1 MWLEP
6 KNAARCLKG
15 GKKNGFLVSADP
27 TDHPKHT
34 RDLLSRMQVAE
45 ELAAEID
52 EAAKKARLSDFDLAR
67 GAVVARG
74 QGLDPRDALTAGLDD
89 GMVEALKKFRDGVF
103 DAAKAINAGGCMRS
117 TTSGRRSSKRPRP
130 SSPPGSPSAA
140 PRNAPAATGAA
151 PPSAP
156 SSGTGAAF
164 MTTWGPNVSLPVQLA
179 AAALEA
185 AQEGG

>member
-6 KNAARCLKG
+6 HTAAGLKG
-15 GKKNGFLVSADP
+15 QKNGFLVSANP
-27 TDHPKHT
+27 GDHPKHT
-34 RDLLSRMQVAE
+34 RDLRTRMPVAQK
-45 ELAAEID
+45 LAAATD
-52 EAAKKARLSDFDLAR
+52 AAAKEAGLTDFDLVRA
-67 GAVVARG
+67 AKVARD
-74 QGLDPRDALTAGLDD
+74 QGLDPRKALTAGLDD

-164 MTTWGPNVSLPVQLA
+164 MTTWGPNASLPVQLA

>member
-6 KNAARCLKG
+6 KHAQ
-15 GKKNGFLVSADP
+15 GKKNGFLVSAKP
-27 TDHPKHT
+27 GDHPKHQT
-34 RDLLSRMQVAE
+34 NLRSRMRVAE
-45 ELAAEID
+45 ELAKATD
-52 EAAKKARLSDFDLAR
+52 AAAAAADLSDFDLAR
-67 GAVVARG
+67 AAKAARD
-74 QGLDPRDALTAGLDD
+74 QGLDPRKALTAGLDD

-164 MTTWGPNVSLPVQLA
+164 MTTWGPNASLPVQLA